1 MDITITTLVDL
12 LTTFI
17 YFTSPVAAPGR
28 DIPNNVA
35 GEQIVFG
42 GSGKLTLVE
51 YASMPCPL
59 KIPNYVTIYDQRGNI
74 CVYIPPEELLKLPM
88 EN

>member
-17 YFTSPVAAPGR
+17 YFTSPTVALDR

-51 YASMPCPL
+51 YTRMPCPL
-59 KIPNYVTIYDQRGNI
+59 KIPNYVTIYDKRGNI
-74 CVYIPPEELLKLPM
+74 CVYIPPEELIKLPT
-88 EN
+88 E